1 MTKTRNG
8 IYYNLKKSEYTVEVN
23 NIKYFF
29 SSQRH
34 LEKFLEQ
41 LEENREILA
50 YSLYKRFKVW
60 VSADELFD
68 LVLYNKIE
76 SRGFLIEIEGVDY
89 ECLESLRL
97 DGVKKIR
104 KR

>member
-1 MTKTRNG
+1 MVKTRNG
-8 IYYNLKKSEYTVEVN
+8 IYYNLKKSEYTIIVN
-23 NIKYFF
+23 DIKYFF

-34 LEKFLEQ
+34 LEKFQEQ

-50 YSLYKRFKVW
+50 YSLFKRFKVW
-60 VSADELFD
+60 VEADELFD

-76 SRGFLIEIEGVDY
+76 SRGFLVEVEGVDY
-89 ECLESLRL
+89 DCLESLRL
-97 DGVKKIR
+97 DGVRKIR